1 MNVTRED
8 AVQSLA
14 QVEEVTMKTKQAL
27 ASAYAGPFLIL
38 WGFIWIVAYLGTQYF
53 PVWANTI
60 WGILSLFGAVGTVFI
75 SKRRYSQGPAR
86 KSHSARQFM
95 LRTVLF
101 WPLVF
106 VYACVWLNIVKP
118 NNGLEVN
125 AFLVT
130 VIMFAYVVMGL
141 WFDSWIMTAL
151 GLVVTAF
158 TLVGFFLVPP
168 ANYCLWMAVTAGGSL
183 LGTGLFMKLWWR

>member
-86 KSHSARQFM
+86 RKSFRKAIYVANGF
-95 LRTVLF
+95 VLAPCF
-101 WPLVF
+101 CICLCMAQ
-106 VYACVWLNIVKP
+106 YCQT
-118 NNGLEVN
+118 EQ
-125 AFLVT
+125 
-130 VIMFAYVVMGL
+130 
-141 WFDSWIMTAL
+141 WFR
-151 GLVVTAF
+151 G
-158 TLVGFFLVPP
+158 
-168 ANYCLWMAVTAGGSL
+168 
-183 LGTGLFMKLWWR
+183 